1 MDQIRYPVNSGLSL
15 TRWLLGDL
23 QSLPLESPRECF
35 DAPINTHEAYVQIVY
50 PIRKHFLAGYDLSK
64 IPLPRGPFN
73 HLYLPFEGSR
83 IDFTTF
89 IHTPHHVWV
98 TGLSWIDAPERGNY
112 SFDVYTCGG
121 IKLWVNGE
129 NPLCFAPFTRNIP
142 GKIGFELP
150 LNKGLNEIRVY
161 ADELAERDVF
171 FYFELKYRGN
181 IPIEG
186 VLLTQKGA
194 DEINQAEQFLLSCFF
209 PRDCQK
215 EGDILLYY
223 DRELAIRDRILFF
236 DNRIGGVPS
245 WGTGEQIIARKGTD
259 HARIGSTADN
269 TGIYRV
275 RIGTDAG
282 GFAIYREL
290 LLGFKPAPSWVP
302 ETGPD
307 IQTRKNQALDFITR
321 SGEETITGALAVCGC
336 TGRLTAQT
344 EAYIRTNLT
353 KIDAMEDCADF
364 ILVPLFLLITRYRTL
379 VCDNLYEEIRRVIL
393 KFRYWIDEPG
403 NDVMW
408 YFSENHAF
416 LFHCAQYLAGSLF
429 GDEVFFAGGKYGR
442 EQAEKGKERLVRWFT
457 LFFKYGYAEW
467 NSATYI
473 PVDLIGFF
481 ILYETAPENSIKN
494 LAKEALDYTFKII
507 MYNSFKGIM
516 SSSYGRV
523 YEDTLKF
530 REQTETC
537 FIEWIA
543 YGSGFINCRTRASA
557 LFALSSY
564 EPPEYDRDIQ
574 VDPDGWII
582 TALDQGVRR
591 VKTYAYRTA
600 DFFTASV
607 RRFRPFTHGHQQH
620 LMNVALGEDSV
631 GYFINH
637 PGEKMFSGG
646 SRPSYW
652 AGNGTMP
659 FIEQYRDLTAMI
671 FNIDPE
677 EPVHY
682 IHAYT
687 PFYNYDE
694 YETGEDWFF
703 IRLGNAYCATWFSN
717 GYRIVKRGANT
728 GKELISP
735 GLNHGVIVRCGN
747 AFEWGSFKKF
757 ITLMKSVRVNYDGTR
772 ALRFADPRH
781 GLLQIDAPHTALLN
795 GKELGFSEKN
805 ETEFVRGTLIQA

>member
-1 MDQIRYPVNSGLSL
+1 MEQIRYPVNSGLSL
-15 TRWLLGDL
+15 TRWRLGDP
-23 QSLPLESPRECF
+23 QSLPFESPGECF
-35 DAPINTHEAYVQIVY
+35 DAPVNTHEAYVQIVY
-50 PIRKHFLAGYDLSK
+50 PIRKHFLAGHDLSK

-73 HLYLPFEGSR
+73 RLYLPFEGSR

-89 IHTPHHVWV
+89 IHTPHHLWV
-98 TGLSWIDAPERGNY
+98 TGVSWINAPEGGNY
-112 SFDVYTCGG
+112 PFDVYTCGG
-121 IKLWVNGE
+121 IKLWVNGKD
-129 NPLCFAPFTRNIP
+129 PLCFAPFTRNIP
-142 GKIGFELP
+142 GKTRLELP
-150 LNKGLNEIRVY
+150 LNRGLNEIKIY

-171 FYFELKYRGN
+171 FYFELKYRGG

-186 VLLTQKGA
+186 VLLTEKGA
-194 DEINQAEQFLLSCFF
+194 DEINQAEQFLLACYF
-209 PRDCQK
+209 PRDCRG
-215 EGDILLYY
+215 EGDIPLYY
-223 DRELAIRDRILFF
+223 DRDLAIRDRVLFL
-236 DNRIGGVPS
+236 DKRIGGIPS
-245 WGTGEQIIARKGTD
+245 WGTEERIIAGKGTD
-259 HARIGSTADN
+259 HVRIGSAADN

-290 LLGFKPAPSWVP
+290 LLGFKAAPSWAP
-302 ETGPD
+302 EAGQD
-307 IQTRKNQALDFITR
+307 IGTRKSQALDFITR
-321 SGEETITGALAVCGC
+321 LGDKTITGALAACGY
-336 TGRLTAQT
+336 TGGLTAQG
-344 EAYIRTNLT
+344 EAYIKTDLA
-353 KIDAMEDCADF
+353 KVDAMEDCADF
-364 ILVPLFLLITRYRTL
+364 ILVPLFLLITRYRAL
-379 VCDNLYEEIRRVIL
+379 VSDDLYEEIRRVIL

-403 NDVMW
+403 KDVMW

-429 GDEVFFAGGKYGR
+429 GDGVFSAGGKYGR
-442 EQAEKGKERLVRWFT
+442 EQAEKGKERLINWFN

-481 ILYETAPENSIKN
+481 ILHEIAPENDIKN
-494 LAKEALDYTFKII
+494 LAKKALDYTFKII
-507 MYNSFKGIM
+507 MYNSFMGIM
-516 SSSYGRV
+516 SGSYGRA

-530 REQTETC
+530 RKQTETC

-564 EPPEYDRDIQ
+564 EPPRYDRDIQ
-574 VDPDGWII
+574 VDGKGWII

-591 VKTYAYRTA
+591 VKTYSYRTA

-620 LMNVALGEDSV
+620 LMNAALGKNSV

-637 PGEKMFSGG
+637 PGEQAFSGG

-687 PFYNYDE
+687 PFYDYDE
-694 YETGEDWFF
+694 YETGEHWFF
-703 IRLGNAYCATWFSN
+703 IRLDNAYCATWFSN
-717 GYRIVKRGANT
+717 KYQIVKRGANA

-735 GLNHGVIVRCGN
+735 GLNHGIIVRCGN

-757 ITLMKSVRVNYDGTR
+757 SALMKSVTVSYDGTR
-772 ALRFADPRH
+772 ALCFADPRH

-795 GKELGFSEKN
+795 GRELDFSEKN
-805 ETEFVRGTLIQA
+805 ETELTWGTLTQA